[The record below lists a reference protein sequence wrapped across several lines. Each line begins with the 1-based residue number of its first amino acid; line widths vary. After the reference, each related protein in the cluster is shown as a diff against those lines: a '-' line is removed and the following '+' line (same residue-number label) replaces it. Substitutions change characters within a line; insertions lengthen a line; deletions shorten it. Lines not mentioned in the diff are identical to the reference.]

1 MVLMVEREE
10 WGRRGVEK
18 VLSSWMEEVFKVLHP
33 LTCSEALTF
42 LVMGHLSCPVSSTL
56 KPGTPSLCCSHCNRG
71 HLATALGSFSFTSFW
86 WVSPYLW
93 SPRQRVKIEIY
104 FNNCWELSC
113 LRALRLETSGGLQ
126 WLKSLEEIFWS
137 QLLLCM
143 ALGGGNTNSPLSSSV
158 TLQLFRFLRF

>member
-1 MVLMVEREE
+1 MVLMVQREE

-33 LTCSEALTF
+33 LTCFEAVTF

-56 KPGTPSLCCSHCNRG
+56 KPGTPSLCCSHCNRA

-113 LRALRLETSGGLQ
+113 LRALRLETSGGAAVTEVFRRNL
-126 WLKSLEEIFWS
+126 LS
-137 QLLLCM
+137 QLLLRM

-158 TLQLFRFLRF
+158 TLQLFWFLRF